1 MNKGINKLTAALSR
15 PFTYGI
21 ICLLF
26 GALFAS
32 GYERI
37 GTPSWIIDIVMMTTG
52 GVIILFAL
60 VQMLVAL
67 FGKDSRGLM
76 FFFDV
81 IKAIALLAFGVL
93 FIIFRSG
100 LAHAVCVVVG
110 IYLVLRSGWRLFVIS
125 RINYTKSPARRVITI
140 ILYILAILV
149 GLWMAIYPYPSDFLI
164 GGAVLVIKGI
174 EMIITDFPIKRRKKD
189 ESDDEDDESGRMTND
204 GYVSTDFKDIT

>member
-1 MNKGINKLTAALSR
+1 MNSFNKLTAALSR

-32 GYERI
+32 GYEHI
-37 GTPSWIIDIVMMTTG
+37 GTPSWIIDIVMVATG
-52 GVIILFAL
+52 GIIILFAL

-67 FGKDSRGLM
+67 FGKDSHGLL
-76 FFFDV
+76 FFFAV
-81 IKAIALLAFGVL
+81 IKAIVLLAFGIL

-125 RINYTKSPARRVITI
+125 RVNYSKSKAKRVLTI
-140 ILYILAILV
+140 IGYVLAILI
-149 GLWMAIYPYPSDFLI
+149 GLWMAIYPYPSDFLV
-164 GGAVLVIKGI
+164 GGAVLAIKGV
-174 EMIITDFPIKRRKKD
+174 EMIITDFPVKRKKKDDGD
-189 ESDDEDDESGRMTND
+189 EEDDESGKMTSD